1 MMKLLI
7 AALATSVLWAA
18 PASAQSTV
26 LVIGERPA
34 PRPAERH
41 TPTLDQKIEVALD
54 RACEKPFLR
63 DSKAGSSTRTAGAR
77 CAARSTRKL
86 AGAAEPAA
94 ITVAL
99 R

>member
-1 MMKLLI
+1 MKLLI
-7 AALATSVLWAA
+7 AALATSVLGAV

-34 PRPAERH
+34 PRPSERH

-63 DSKAGSSTRTAGAR
+63 DLKGWQLYKD
-77 CAARSTRKL
+77 CRSEVRGEIDRKL